1 MGHGKFTK
9 GYLPAQGDVTV
20 TGPFDPDDPEVDFA
34 RIAFLVVQGRAQD
47 TVVVRGNGEWH
58 RNLGPEWRGTVPR
71 RGNLA
76 LGPSAKALQVDDGRL
91 TRGIALSVVVQPGH
105 VLKNG
110 KVFPRGKKPKPTE
123 LKSGAAPA
131 FDPPAIEALTWCAD
145 FEIVSGPPPPRRR
158 RAAAPRRRRA
168 APR

>member
-20 TGPFDPDDPEVDFA
+20 TGPFDPDDPEVDVA
-34 RIAFLVVQGRAQD
+34 RIVFLVVQGRAQD
-47 TVVVRGNGEWH
+47 TVVVRGTGEWN
-58 RNLGPEWRGTVPR
+58 RNQGAEWRGTVQR
-71 RGNLA
+71 RGDLA
-76 LGPSAKALQVDDGRL
+76 LGPSARALQVDDGRL

-123 LKSGAAPA
+123 LKSGSASA

-158 RAAAPRRRRA
+158 RAAARSRRR
-168 APR
+168 PS